1 VGLNSIQSC
10 IILDEPEIGRSEH
23 WVNKISERIL
33 ETLDELA
40 SPVFGNIHE
49 TSLTIVSHRES
60 LLRSLS
66 RTNNYFVMQ
75 PLMNRDNLIID
86 FGEEE

>member
-1 VGLNSIQSC
+1 M
-10 IILDEPEIGRSEH
+10 
-23 WVNKISERIL
+23 NKISERIL
-33 ETLDELA
+33 ETIDELT
-40 SPVFGNIHE
+40 SPGLGNIHE

-86 FGEEE
+86 FGEE

>member
-1 VGLNSIQSC
+1 
-10 IILDEPEIGRSEH
+10 
-23 WVNKISERIL
+23 
-33 ETLDELA
+33 
-40 SPVFGNIHE
+40 
-49 TSLTIVSHRES
+49 